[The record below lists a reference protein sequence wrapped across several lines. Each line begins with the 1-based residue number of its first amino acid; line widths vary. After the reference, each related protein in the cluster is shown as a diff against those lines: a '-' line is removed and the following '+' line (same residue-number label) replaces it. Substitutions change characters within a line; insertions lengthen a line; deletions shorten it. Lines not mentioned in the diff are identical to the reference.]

1 VCFSATADV
10 VGGVIIGAIGVDV
23 LRHIEGRRRYAMLA
37 SLPLVLAGHQLVEA
51 LVWWGLQG
59 DVPAGVGRWATWI
72 YLLVAFVVLPI
83 LVPVAIMRL
92 EPPGQRRRLIAA
104 FAGLGTLVSG
114 ILLAAMLRGP
124 VTATL
129 ADHYVAY
136 STDLHAGRLVVT
148 LYIVATCGPLLL
160 SGVRDIARFGVVNLA
175 AVVVIAALTIDGFA
189 SVWCAWAAITSAL
202 FAVHLRRTGR
212 LP

>member
-51 LVWWGLQG
+51 FVWWGLQG